1 MSETYAR
8 GGQGQMTAGSVIL
21 MVTSSLAALLVIA
34 ALIYASGTSG
44 RHKAALA
51 AFDCEPSLFMSGL
64 PCTTRQMVI
73 SQYEG
78 IVTPASKQ
86 LNADMTA
93 YTANEN
99 EGDNLAAAEAA
110 LTAEVSTERA
120 LDSSL
125 AAVTFTPQHRAT
137 ADTLLTVAT
146 SQGNPVPSASILFT
160 PQITVIVDALVRAD
174 QARAK
179 LTAEQARSSSLTQ
192 LRSFNHQVQVA
203 SAAVQTEMNLIHKAL
218 DSPPPAS

>member
-1 MSETYAR
+1 
-8 GGQGQMTAGSVIL
+8 
-21 MVTSSLAALLVIA
+21 
-34 ALIYASGTSG
+34 
-44 RHKAALA
+44 
-51 AFDCEPSLFMSGL
+51 
-64 PCTTRQMVI
+64 MVI

-78 IVTPASKQ
+78 IVAPASKQ

-146 SQGNPVPSASILFT
+146 SQGDPVPSASILFT

-179 LTAEQARSSSLTQ
+179 LTAEQAQSSSLTQ
-192 LRSFNHQVQVA
+192 LRSFNQRVQVA
-203 SAAVQTEMNLIHKAL
+203 SAAVQTEMELIHKAF